1 MSWSRNLLHA
11 ASGHGANPFVPP
23 CIAHVHLRLH
33 RHLQKSLFPPPL
45 LHCIPFAVLQQNL
58 PKCTSARINTSP
70 PISALIMPNQ
80 ICVPEDYLAILDTTA
95 VLSSQLLL
103 RSRHSYLHSSL
114 LRCLLCNPQMPSN
127 LQAPSAIQRANS
139 VVGRGGYPSRA
150 FQDDPFFILLPYCRR
165 PLVPASAILHCG
177 FYCVSSIAASGV
189 INCRCRRGG

>member
-1 MSWSRNLLHA
+1 VL
-11 ASGHGANPFVPP
+11 
-23 CIAHVHLRLH
+23 
-33 RHLQKSLFPPPL
+33 KSLRRKAEAPINIDPSTPKP
-45 LHCIPFAVLQQNL
+45 CTMVLCL
-58 PKCTSARINTSP
+58 RK
-70 PISALIMPNQ
+70 
-80 ICVPEDYLAILDTTA
+80 TA